1 MVHYSRYLFF
11 QSPIYNLH
19 SSIYNS
25 SMSLDLLILAD
36 DLTGAADTATQF
48 AQAGVACA
56 VALGETVPPLH
67 PSISV
72 CAIDTETRHLPPID
86 AFRKIVSIV
95 KKGRAAGI
103 NRFYKKIDST
113 FRGNVGAELEA
124 LLQAAAA
131 HQLLLVPAYPKGGRI
146 TRDGCQ
152 YVYGKLLHES
162 AFAHDPREPATESY
176 IPSIVSRQTPFP
188 VHCIS
193 KAALATFSLA
203 NDRRPGIFA
212 FDAENDEDLQK
223 IARQCAKGD
232 DALRIMA
239 GAAGFAGIL
248 RESLPFQKK
257 TIAAPT
263 LHDRL
268 FVVNGSLNEVSV
280 EQVEEARRSGT
291 FCVFFDRNLA
301 EKNDPAAV
309 TDALA
314 EQLSCQ
320 LNARG
325 KAILS
330 TQHDR
335 LPMEPSACARV
346 LARVTAAVLEM
357 VPDATPAVFGGDTA
371 YAVCRAIGTE
381 VLYPA
386 AEIEAGLTVL
396 SKALRGGMILKS
408 GGFGSRNVI
417 AAIEE
422 YIFRESKGFHG

>member
-1 MVHYSRYLFF
+1 
-11 QSPIYNLH
+11 
-19 SSIYNS
+19 
-25 SMSLDLLILAD
+25 MSLDLLILAD

-48 AQAGVACA
+48 AQAGVASA
-56 VALGETVPPLH
+56 VALGEKVPPLH

-152 YVYGKLLHES
+152 YVYGKLLNES

-188 VHCIS
+188 VHCIGS
-193 KAALATFSLA
+193 AALATFSLA
-203 NDRRPGIFA
+203 DDRRPGIFV

-232 DALRIMA
+232 ALRIMA

-248 RESLPFQKK
+248 TESLPFQKK
-257 TIAAPT
+257 AIAAPT

-280 EQVEEARRSGT
+280 EQIEEARRSGT
-291 FCVFFDRNLA
+291 FCAFFDRNRA

-309 TDALA
+309 SDALA
-314 EQLSCQ
+314 EPLACQ

-346 LARVTAAVLEM
+346 LAKVTAAVLEM
-357 VPDATPAVFGGDTA
+357 VPDATPAMFGGDTA

-386 AEIEAGLTVL
+386 AEIEAGVTVL
-396 SKALRGGMILKS
+396 SKDRSGNRGGMILKS

-417 AAIEE
+417 AAIKE
-422 YIFRESKGFHG
+422 YIFRASKGFHG